1 MKLFFDWSESF
12 YEKKEN
18 WRNDEEMISLKI
30 SQRECGFAV
39 ARVVLASC
47 SAEKFLQKKYAKIG
61 VQKNEKI
68 DLIFAGRLV
77 SFPVNFGNTTTTIEL
92 IAEPDDYQAQLKN
105 FSEENFEKYKST
117 DKHEPEKN
125 LISFDDLFFSETDL
139 KNPTIFLES
148 GSKIFYWDPRSGK
161 LSLSHINFGK
171 RNFDVFGN
179 DILQNSLK
187 VTLSR
192 EPYKNA
198 NVTLDASWIQHIGG
212 FVDVFP
218 MIAQKFQ
225 LGIINSYT
233 NIKSALERIG
243 NISNKNGYFPINCEI
258 NEIIPPKEVGFLKNY
273 PLISP
278 KFAIQGDQKGSKK
291 DIFFKRFYLNGKIIL
306 GWSYKQKRTEEIK
319 FNVVNPNLKNGREKS
334 IHIKLGAL
342 QLDKNYPNWNP
353 YNNYETDTKII
364 YKGDIFQCTETHV
377 SDLIF
382 DKSKWKF
389 VKKIPDALKNDQ
401 LNSFF
406 KTQRGN
412 NAIKYALQK
421 AIALINY
428 SSRYVEINFEV
439 DAKNYFQVTLNDQVT
454 IYDSRFVNGKI
465 IGKVTKIKFSANAD
479 IRIMHITIG
488 CCPSGN
494 FENYQTKLNDYC
506 EKLQIDELDCCPKVT
521 DIVTGI
527 EIQNPPEEQE
537 KILGETEFKNLENLK
552 SQLRS
557 HTTKIK
563 IALHPFSVM
572 REIRNKIKL
581 PNFNL

>member
-12 YEKKEN
+12 YGKKEN
-18 WRNDEEMISLKI
+18 WRNDEEMISLEI
-30 SQRECGFAV
+30 SQRECSFAV

-47 SAEKFLQKKYAKIG
+47 SAEKFLQKKYVKIG
-61 VQKNEKI
+61 IQKNEKI
-68 DLIFAGRLV
+68 DLIFSGRVV
-77 SFPVNFGNTTTTIEL
+77 SFPIDFGTSTVTIEL
-92 IAEPDDYQAQLKN
+92 ISEPDDYQAQLKN
-105 FSEENFEKYKST
+105 FSEDNFKKYKST
-117 DKHEPEKN
+117 NKHELEEN
-125 LISFDDLFFSETDL
+125 LIYFDDLFFSETDL

-148 GSKIFYWDPRSGK
+148 RSEIFYWNPKNGK

-192 EPYKNA
+192 EPYKNV
-198 NVTLDASWIQHIGG
+198 NVTLAASWIQHIGG

-233 NIKSALERIG
+233 NIKSALEKIG
-243 NISNKNGYFPINCEI
+243 NVSNKNGYFPINCEV
-258 NEIIPPKEVGFLKNY
+258 NEIIPRQEVGFFKNY

-278 KFAIQGDQKGSKK
+278 KFSIKGYQGTSKK
-291 DIFFKRFYLNGKIIL
+291 DIYFKRFYLDGKIIL
-306 GWSYKQKRTEEIK
+306 GWSYKQKRTEEIN
-319 FNVVNPNLKNGREKS
+319 FNVVNPNIKNGRGKN
-334 IHIKLGAL
+334 IYIKLGAL
-342 QLDKNYPNWNP
+342 QLDKNCPNWNP
-353 YNNYETDTKII
+353 YNNYRTDAKII
-364 YKGDIFQCTETHV
+364 YEGGIFQCTEAHF
-377 SDLIF
+377 SNLIF
-382 DKSKWKF
+382 DESKWKF
-389 VKKIPDALKNDQ
+389 LEKVPDALQNDQ

-406 KTQRGN
+406 KTSRGN

-428 SSRYVEINFEV
+428 SSRYAEINFEV
-439 DAKNYFQVTLNDQVT
+439 DAKNYFKVTLDDQVT
-454 IYDSRFVNGKI
+454 IYDSRFTNGRI
-465 IGKVTKIKFSANAD
+465 IGKVTKIKFIANAD
-479 IRIMHITIG
+479 RRIMCISIA

-506 EKLQIDELDCCPKVT
+506 QKLQVNEVDCCPKVM

-527 EIQNPPEEQE
+527 EIQNHPEEQE
-537 KILGETEFKNLENLK
+537 KILAETEFENLENLK
-552 SQLRS
+552 SKLRS
-557 HTTKIK
+557 HATKIK
-563 IALHPFSVM
+563 VALHPLSVM

-581 PNFNL
+581 PNFDL